1 MKLYRC
7 VYQMGV
13 ETALEYRANMV
24 LTLLSTIFPIIIQ
37 TFLWNYLYGNGDA
50 GAMTG
55 YSYTEII
62 VYTLLAGL
70 VSKLVI
76 TGFEYQ
82 INEDIKDGGLNKY
95 LIRPVNY
102 CGYRFCSYLG
112 EKMPPLILL
121 LICTPVLV
129 AFSSIFLGLKLS
141 LVRIVLFLVGLVL
154 AVILNFFIFYCVALL
169 SFWLTDVHLLFGTVS
184 VVLVVVSGGV
194 FPMDIFGK
202 TAALLISL
210 LPFGYTTQ
218 FPVNIINGKLS
229 MGAIGTGMLCQ
240 LVWIVFFWG
249 LGQMM
254 WKKGLQRFAAVGG

>member
-13 ETALEYRANMV
+13 ETSLEYRANMV

-70 VSKLVI
+70 VSNLVI

-112 EKMPPLILL
+112 EKMPQLILL
-121 LICTPVLV
+121 LICTSVLV

-141 LVRIVLFLVGLVL
+141 LFRIVLFLVGLVL
-154 AVILNFFIFYCVALL
+154 AVILNFFI
-169 SFWLTDVHLLFGTVS
+169 LFGTVS

-240 LVWIVFFWG
+240 LAWTAFFWG

>member
-1 MKLYRC
+1 
-7 VYQMGV
+7 
-13 ETALEYRANMV
+13 
-24 LTLLSTIFPIIIQ
+24 
-37 TFLWNYLYGNGDA
+37 
-50 GAMTG
+50 
-55 YSYTEII
+55 
-62 VYTLLAGL
+62 
-70 VSKLVI
+70 
-76 TGFEYQ
+76 
-82 INEDIKDGGLNKY
+82 
-95 LIRPVNY
+95 
-102 CGYRFCSYLG
+102 
-112 EKMPPLILL
+112 MPQLILL
-121 LICTPVLV
+121 LICTSVLV

-218 FPVNIINGKLS
+218 FPVNIINRKLS

>member
-1 MKLYRC
+1 MR
-7 VYQMGV
+7 
-13 ETALEYRANMV
+13 
-24 LTLLSTIFPIIIQ
+24 I
-37 TFLWNYLYGNGDA
+37 LYG
-50 GAMTG
+50 
-55 YSYTEII
+55 
-62 VYTLLAGL
+62 
-70 VSKLVI
+70 
-76 TGFEYQ
+76 
-82 INEDIKDGGLNKY
+82 KDKSPPLSA
-95 LIRPVNY
+95 VNY

-112 EKMPPLILL
+112 EKMPQLILL
-121 LICTPVLV
+121 LICTSVLV

-240 LVWIVFFWG
+240 LAWIAFFWG